1 MKLIIRLLSVVFLS
15 AAVSLPAAETKEKA
29 PAKTEKKAAPKAG
42 EGAKRL
48 PLQGTVVAVTTR
60 TLTLKGGEGKEDR
73 KFTINKDT
81 EIVKGESAATTED
94 VKVGQ
99 RVTGSYY
106 KNAEQA
112 NVLTKLQVAPKPAA
126 TKNSDAKD
134 DGKTKKTDSTAKK
147 GEGDAKKKAS

>member
-1 MKLIIRLLSVVFLS
+1 MNLIIRLLSVIILS
-15 AAVSLPAAETKEKA
+15 AAISLPAADAGKAKA

-42 EGAKRL
+42 GGAQRL

-81 EIVKGESAATTED
+81 EIVKGDNAATTED

-106 KNAEQA
+106 KNAEDA
-112 NVLTKLQVAPKPAA
+112 NILTKLQVAPKPVAKK
-126 TKNSDAKD
+126 TESKD
-134 DGKTKKTDSTAKK
+134 DGKTKKTDSTAKQSE
-147 GEGDAKKKAS
+147 GETKKKAG

>member
-1 MKLIIRLLSVVFLS
+1 MKLVIRLLSVAILS
-15 AAVSLPAAETKEKA
+15 AAVSLSAAETKEKA

-42 EGAKRL
+42 ESAKRL
-48 PLQGTVVAVTTR
+48 PLQGTVISINTR

-81 EIVKGESAATTED
+81 QIVKGESPATTED

-99 RVTGSYY
+99 RITGSYF

-112 NVLTKLQVAPKPAA
+112 NVLTKLQVAPKPVEKK
-126 TKNSDAKD
+126 TD
-134 DGKTKKTDSTAKK
+134 TKKTDTKKTESTAKK
-147 GEGDAKKKAS
+147 SEGEAKKKAS